1 MDKEATGTGGLRIH
15 CVDWQGLER
24 ARRRADLADLIGWHI
39 GAAIRWGII
48 LAAIIVGSMVIGG
61 AA

>member
-1 MDKEATGTGGLRIH
+1 MEQRMMTDGWRVRDGAEI
-15 CVDWQGLER
+15 ER
-24 ARRRADLADLIGWHI
+24 ARRRADLADLVGYHV

-48 LAAIIVGSMVIGG
+48 LAAIVVGSMVIGG